1 MDKSAKLGLW
11 DRIRAKRERG
21 EAPAKPGDKDF
32 PDAKMWKK
40 LTNKPKKQAAANT
53 PCSCGCGDTVAT
65 CKCGPDCKC
74 RKPGGSCYNAEKQAK
89 SPAWQRASGKNP
101 EGGLNEKG
109 RKSYERETGGNL
121 KAPVTESNP
130 KGERAKRQNS
140 FCSRMC
146 GMKRVNTGSK
156 AKKDPDS
163 RINKSLRK
171 WNCKCSAA
179 REFAEKLAAGCPNGQ
194 CPPGAPPQPPQPP
207 QPPKQYSDVA
217 FSPEYAREAFKQH
230 KIPFNPN
237 ASDQMLYKRFTH
249 MGAIKPGAKPNAFQE
264 MVGQRYGGL
273 PPAPPQP
280 DVKTY
285 QPYPPLDPKRG
296 VPQTVKTN
304 AARGFAEKLAAWLS
318 RQG

>member
-32 PDAKMWKK
+32 PDSKMWKK
-40 LTNKPKKQAAANT
+40 LTNKPKKQAAA
-53 PCSCGCGDTVAT
+53 
-65 CKCGPDCKC
+65 
-74 RKPGGSCYNAEKQAK
+74 
-89 SPAWQRASGKNP
+89 SPARQRA
-101 EGGLNEKG
+101 
-109 RKSYERETGGNL
+109 
-121 KAPVTESNP
+121 
-130 KGERAKRQNS
+130 
-140 FCSRMC
+140 
-146 GMKRVNTGSK
+146 
-156 AKKDPDS
+156 S

-171 WNCKCSAA
+171 WNCKCSNV
-179 REFAEKLAAGCPNGQ
+179 REFGEKLAADCPNGN
-194 CPPGAPPQPPQPP
+194 CAPGTPPQPPQPP

-217 FSPEYAREAFKQH
+217 FSPEYARESFKQH
-230 KIPFNPN
+230 KIPFSPN

-304 AARGFAEKLAAWLS
+304 AAREFAEKLAAWLS